1 MDLES
6 SQKNL
11 KNKDRGK
18 YITYYIIIVHQFT
31 AAYLWERVT
40 LKKSWKIKSSDFLW
54 MKIIHVI
61 QN

>member
-40 LKKSWKIKSSDFLW
+40 LKKS
-54 MKIIHVI
+54 
-61 QN
+61 